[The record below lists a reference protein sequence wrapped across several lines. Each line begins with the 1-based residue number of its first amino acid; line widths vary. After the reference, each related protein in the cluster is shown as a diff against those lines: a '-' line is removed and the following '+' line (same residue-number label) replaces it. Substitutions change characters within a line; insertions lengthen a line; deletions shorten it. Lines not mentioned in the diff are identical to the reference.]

1 MCRGGGT
8 RELHG
13 DGAGGRAGVGLAEPS
28 GLIVSVTY
36 DNQRHADPNSDADAH
51 SCDVRSGRGFRHGRA
66 SGGAGWSA

>member
-1 MCRGGGT
+1 MRRGGGT

-36 DNQRHADPNSDADAH
+36 DNQRYADPDSDSDAHA
-51 SCDVRSGRGFRHGRA
+51 CGV
-66 SGGAGWSA
+66 